1 MKYRSHLGRAISIY
15 IAMTDRFQEVCSF
28 ITTYNISSSS
38 CTSLLSEY
46 LYETGV
52 YHNGS
57 ITKSTFYYM
66 CSIFLRFVKEGKRW
80 GIFHLNADGSNGVK
94 LPHDQT
100 TLEEESYIVLEP
112 GAYNGEL

>member
-1 MKYRSHLGRAISIY
+1 
-15 IAMTDRFQEVCSF
+15 MTDRFQEVCSF